1 MHLIFPTMDTTKLKL
16 NTIIALKSAL
26 ESLDGFVRDGKLS
39 PYNLTGKVRYSVTK
53 NLNILKREIAEYD
66 ETRIALIRQI
76 SGGERIDE
84 KDSEQLTRFRTELNS
99 VLEAEQEVAGLF
111 KIPVSQLLSAEND
124 KNPIPATVLSELEP
138 LLIDDF
144 ETAEK
149 K

>member
-1 MHLIFPTMDTTKLKL
+1 MDTTKLKL

-26 ESLDGFVRDGKLS
+26 EALDGFVRDGKSS
-39 PYNLTGKVRYSVTK
+39 PYNLTGKLRYSITK

-84 KDSEQLTRFRTELNS
+84 KDFEQLTRFRAELNS
-99 VLEAEQEVAGLF
+99 VLEAEQEVVGLF
-111 KIPVSQLLSAEND
+111 KLPVSQLLNPEND
-124 KNPIPATVLSELEP
+124 SNPIPATVLSVLEP
-138 LLIDDF
+138 LLIDDLD
-144 ETAEK
+144 TAAK